1 MTNIKINDA
10 NRTIEMTTKKFAA
23 AAKRYGTAAYKELQE
38 ARKDYPD
45 YRVITKATRAKK
57 VDTYKGLT
65 YKFMENFI
73 RKHDDESGSV
83 MAEFNNL
90 RATSEEAKDFG
101 AEAVSYGEIKA
112 WFFEQYPEFAEFQKK
127 REALLSKSV
136 A

>member
-1 MTNIKINDA
+1 MTNIKINNK

-23 AAKRYGTAAYKELQE
+23 AASCYGTSAYKELQE
-38 ARKDYPD
+38 ARRDYPD
-45 YRVITKATRAKK
+45 YRVITKATRVKK
-57 VDTYKGLT
+57 VDKHKGLT

-73 RKHDDESGSV
+73 KKHDDESGSV

-101 AEAVSYGEIKA
+101 AEAVSYGEIKT
-112 WFFEQYPEFAEFQKK
+112 WFFKQYPEFAEFQKK
-127 REALLSKSV
+127 REEALV